1 MSEET
6 ITAVLEQTEPDFSKM
21 YAALALA
28 QAKFPVIKK
37 NRTAKVKSKRTGET
51 FEYQYCTLDAILDA
65 VRPPLAANGISLRHE
80 ISYAEG
86 IWVEAIITHRSG
98 QELRS
103 GKLPVPHCDGD
114 MQALGSG
121 LTYARRYTANAVLG
135 ICPEEDDD
143 GQLTAPRDDN
153 PFRGQAN
160 RRAAKGRQ
168 AAPAEQPPADAAP
181 AEPPKKAR
189 DPLVAAQKKFVEA
202 ADPIAFDLFLKHCQ
216 DSEKLKTDPALFGKI
231 LHFAGNNFES
241 RKSKGQFK
249 RDDPAVLAID
259 DRLKAIGDTIMALEE
274 QAASAA
280 GVDAPPKTNQPGMF

>member
-1 MSEET
+1 MSDEP

-86 IWVEAIITHRSG
+86 IWVEAVLTHRSG
-98 QELRS
+98 QEMRS

-143 GQLTAPRDDN
+143 GQLTAPGSDN
-153 PFRGQAN
+153 PFRDQAN
-160 RRAAKGRQ
+160 ARGAKRRQ
-168 AAPAEQPPADAAP
+168 AAPRGAKSDAPPAEA
-181 AEPPKKAR
+181 PKKAR

-216 DSEKLKTDPALFGKI
+216 DSEKLKADLPLYGKI

-259 DRLKAIGDTIMALEE
+259 DRLKAIGDTILALEE

-280 GVDAPPKTNQPGMF
+280 GVDAPAKTTQPGMF